1 MSHHEHHQDHER
13 THTSRERLR
22 QRLDEAAAPEPD
34 HRGQE
39 RNAGVAIFV
48 LAALV
53 VLLLL
58 AMVSGATG
66 MFRP

>member
-1 MSHHEHHQDHER
+1 MSHQEYQQDHE
-13 THTSRERLR
+13 HAHASRERLR
-22 QRLDEAAAPEPD
+22 QTLDEAATPEPD

-39 RNAGVAIFV
+39 RNAIAV

-53 VLLLL
+53 ALLLL
-58 AMVSGATG
+58 AMVTGSMG